1 MIQRQY
7 LLPNCTLTLEGLSN
21 ATSSGG
27 QELRPSLDTLMRFEC
42 YFSKLDRKLVGGL
55 DFLESLIRATSE
67 SSQSLMS
74 GVQHTPKRKALNSG
88 QVQVQPDDDG
98 QLQLS
103 VPADL
108 LSERVGDGTQP
119 SVDLELTTV
128 QFFDLAEALDQLLA
142 DSQTLPNLSPNIV
155 PLSRRQALS
164 GQPLA
169 KRAAP
174 LGLGAVSLAIAA
186 SALYF
191 MPVPQISRPKNEPI
205 PTPSPASTSPAG
217 TAPTGTPLP
226 TNQTVPTTQKAP
238 TTSTTEPSPN
248 SSGTN
253 SGASSPAE
261 LGGSVEKAPSPE
273 ASGSPKPA
281 ANPSASPETSNSPAP
296 KTP

>member
-21 ATSSGG
+21 ATNSGG
-27 QELRPSLDTLMRFEC
+27 QALRPSLDTLMRFEC

-74 GVQHTPKRKALNSG
+74 GVQHTPKRKALHSD
-88 QVQVQPDDDG
+88 QVQVQPSDDG
-98 QLQLS
+98 LLQLS
-103 VPADL
+103 IPADF
-108 LSERVGDGTQP
+108 LSERIGDGTES
-119 SVDLELTTV
+119 SVTLELTTV

-142 DSQTLPNLSPNIV
+142 DSQTLPNLSPNIQ

-205 PTPSPASTSPAG
+205 PTTSPAG
-217 TAPTGTPLP
+217 TSPTGTPVP
-226 TNQTVPTTQKAP
+226 TNQTAPATTAP
-238 TTSTTEPSPN
+238 AAEPSASP
-248 SSGTN
+248 SGAN
-253 SGASSPAE
+253 SGASSQTE
-261 LGGSVEKAPSPE
+261 LGGNAKESSNP
-273 ASGSPKPA
+273 ASTPQSTVS
-281 ANPSASPETSNSPAP
+281 PSASPQSSATPTPAAP
-296 KTP
+296 